1 MLLFPCVNYLFLD
14 FRCKSERILDP
25 IKAVSDHLSERIIL
39 ESNEESM
46 PYYNTVYKPAA
57 QNSLFLKGPRG
68 TKPEIDT
75 NPKLNDPNNMNNN
88 LMFRSMFFMNDEP
101 RHFLAPH
108 IPPLTNEAD
117 YFQRKPPTTSSGS
130 GQQNVVSSQTQTGEP
145 LSQVS
150 PVTTTNNNKQLN
162 PYKQR
167 PHTCEECG
175 KSFLLKHHL
184 ATHIRVHTGERPHV
198 CPECGKTFA
207 LKHCLSTHLL
217 LHSAERP
224 YKCNECN
231 KSFTL
236 KHHLVSIFFFFVPF
250 TLRQSID
257 STVNLLITKDLSK
270 TSPLLSSSP

>member
-1 MLLFPCVNYLFLD
+1 MLICC
-14 FRCKSERILDP
+14 RCNTERILDP
-25 IKAVSDHLSERIIL
+25 IKAVSDHLSERITL
-39 ESNEESM
+39 ESNEEPM
-46 PYYNTVYKPAA
+46 PYYNSVYKPAA
-57 QNSLFLKGPRG
+57 QTSIVTKNSKLKTEASNKFDEP
-68 TKPEIDT
+68 DS
-75 NPKLNDPNNMNNN
+75 MNNN

-108 IPPLTNEAD
+108 IPSLSNEAD
-117 YFQRKPPTTSSGS
+117 FFQRKPASTSGGS
-130 GQQNVVSSQTQTGEP
+130 QQNVSSQTGE
-145 LSQVS
+145 QVL
-150 PVTTTNNNKQLN
+150 PNKLPAQ
-162 PYKQR
+162 YKQR

-236 KHHLVSIFFFFVPF
+236 KHHLVSF
-250 TLRQSID
+250 THI
-257 STVNLLITKDLSK
+257 
-270 TSPLLSSSP
+270 

>member
-1 MLLFPCVNYLFLD
+1 
-14 FRCKSERILDP
+14 
-25 IKAVSDHLSERIIL
+25 
-39 ESNEESM
+39 M
-46 PYYNTVYKPAA
+46 PYYNTVYKPAV
-57 QNSLFLKGPRG
+57 QNNILLKGPKG
-68 TKPEIDT
+68 KQEIDA
-75 NPKLNDPNNMNNN
+75 NAKFNDPNNMNNN

-130 GQQNVVSSQTQTGEP
+130 GQPNNVVSSQTQTGEP
-145 LSQVS
+145 IHVN
-150 PVTTTNNNKQLN
+150 PIPNTNTNKQLN

-236 KHHLVSIFFFFVPF
+236 KHHLVCICPV
-250 TLRQSID
+250 
-257 STVNLLITKDLSK
+257 
-270 TSPLLSSSP
+270 